1 VVKGGDKCTK
11 FFHSIANSNRKHN
24 AIDTLM
30 IGETILLLT
39 KQRSMSTLSSSIQS
53 FFFFFFFSLSNAGG
67 GRRWMVYPSTPFR
80 RLRHVG
86 WRETLNR
93 KRLGK

>member
-30 IGETILLLT
+30 IGDNPSFNQTEINEHIVEFYQ
-39 KQRSMSTLSSSIQS
+39 K
-53 FFFFFFFSLSNAGG
+53 FFFFLFFSLSNAGG